1 METNIKITAFLPCRK
16 GSQRVPNKNIRP
28 FGNFEFGL
36 IEIKLKQLIDTKSI
50 DKIVLST
57 NDDEIINFAK
67 LLNNSKIF
75 IHKRD
80 ESLSNSETSTDDLI
94 THALDLIPNSNILWT
109 HVTSPFINTEL
120 YENIIESYA
129 KSLTDGY
136 DSLMTTSLV
145 HGFLWDENAP
155 INYDRNKEKW
165 PRTQTIKPLHEINS
179 GVFINSSDN
188 YRHLKDRIGKKPYLY
203 TLDKIQGY
211 DIDWQEDFIIAESIL
226 NAKIRK
232 I

>member
-1 METNIKITAFLPCRK
+1 MNITAFLPCRK

-36 IEIKLKQLIDTKSI
+36 IEIKLKQLIDAKSI

-57 NDDEIINFAK
+57 NDDEIIEFAK
-67 LLNNSKIF
+67 SLKSTKIVTY
-75 IHKRD
+75 KRD

-94 THALDLIPNSNILWT
+94 THALDLIPNSHILWT
-109 HVTSPFINTEL
+109 HVTSPFIHTEL
-120 YENIIESYA
+120 YEDIIKSYVCF
-129 KSLTDGY
+129 LDNGY
-136 DSLMTTSLV
+136 DSLMTTSLI
-145 HGFLWDENAP
+145 HGFLWDDNTP
-155 INYDRNKEKW
+155 INYDRAKEKW

-188 YRHLKDRIGKKPYLY
+188 YRKLKDRIGKKPYLY
-203 TLDKIQGY
+203 TLDKIQGF

-226 NAKIRK
+226 NAKIGQ

>member
-1 METNIKITAFLPCRK
+1 MNIIAFLPCRK

-36 IEIKLKQLIDTKSI
+36 IEIKLMQLIDTKSI
-50 DKIVLST
+50 SQIILST
-57 NDDEIINFAK
+57 NDDEIIEFAK
-67 LLNNSKIF
+67 SLKNTKIV

-80 ESLSNSETSTDDLI
+80 ESLSSSETSTDDLI
-94 THALDLIPNSNILWT
+94 THALDLIPDSHILWT

-120 YENIIESYA
+120 YENIIKSYA
-129 KSLTDGY
+129 DELANGC
-136 DSLMTTSLV
+136 DSLMTTSLI
-145 HGFLWDENAP
+145 HGFLWDDNGP
-155 INYDRNKEKW
+155 INYDRTKEKW

-179 GVFINSSDN
+179 GVFINSSNN
-188 YRHLKDRIGKKPYLY
+188 YRKLKDRIGKQPYLY
-203 TLDKIQGY
+203 TLDKIQGF

-226 NAKIRK
+226 NAKIGK